1 MKIFYNSC
9 FSRLLWILI
18 LGAALGVFI
27 YYLADRV
34 GEYLKFKKNINVEEN
49 YVDKMLFPAVT
60 ICNQNPFR

>member
-1 MKIFYNSC
+1 M
-9 FSRLLWILI
+9 I